1 MKSVGHNR
9 GAASLQSARPP
20 PSPRSGPELAEA
32 RHPRSLRSAR
42 SLRRARHE
50 GSATHLARTLR
61 DARKLA
67 PQGRDETLE
76 AVTKVSPGNDQGLSD
91 FAHGGGG

>member
-1 MKSVGHNR
+1 MKSVSHNW
-9 GAASLQSARPP
+9 GAPSLQRARPTP
-20 PSPRSGPELAEA
+20 LPE
-32 RHPRSLRSAR
+32 LRSAR

-50 GSATHLARTLR
+50 GSATHLSRTLR

-67 PQGRDETLE
+67 PQGAGVGLE